1 MSYLT
6 EIIERLQEAEGKL
19 VFTDMDPSAEKTLT
33 IMGVLSFAG
42 KEKSTNEALQKRAHI
57 T

>member
-6 EIIERLQEAEGKL
+6 EIIESLQEAEGKL
-19 VFTDMDPSAEKTLT
+19 VFTSMDPAVEKTLT
-33 IMGVLSFAG
+33 IMAVFSFAG
-42 KEKSTNEALQKRAHI
+42 KEKSVDEALQKLAHI